1 MVNSSPGTD
10 KTEVIYADKITIPML
25 IKLLAISNVASNR
38 FGNRKRSATKFS
50 VLDSD
55 EAKRS
60 RCSFFKE
67 KKATSEPDIIA
78 EQNNKI
84 AIPAKLTVKLKT
96 DSGGT
101 ENRIII
107 S

>member
-1 MVNSSPGTD
+1 MVNSSPGTE
-10 KTEVIYADKITIPML
+10 KTEVIYADIITIP
-25 IKLLAISNVASNR
+25 IFTKLLAIRKVASNR
-38 FGNRKRSATKFS
+38 LGNLSRSATKFS
-50 VLDSD
+50 VFDSD
-55 EAKRS
+55 AVKRS

-84 AIPAKLTVKLKT
+84 RTPIKLTTKLKT

-101 ENRIII
+101 ENRKII